1 MFICLTSGRKKL
13 YCNNLNFPNQL
24 LDAIKSD
31 TFVVFAGAGASV
43 DPPTSLPNFE
53 NLAKKIAEDTIY
65 TLTKKDSCEVF
76 LGKLNAKGIPVNKQA
91 ANILSSACREHNKLH
106 EAIVDLFPSP
116 ESIKIV
122 TTNYDQMFEHVLTSR
137 GISPLVYNSPAL
149 PLGKDINGIIHIHG
163 NVDDYRYMVV
173 TDEDFGKAYL
183 TEGYVSKFLVQLFE
197 TYTVLF
203 IGYSYNDTILRY
215 LTRAMSRLNS
225 GKRFILTKDEKSDWD
240 ALGIIPISYFK
251 KTHAVA
257 REGLVKLGLYVKK
270 GLIDWNNQ
278 FLSMRD
284 APPKDLTIDSEI
296 EYCLSNKEITKILVQ
311 CINGKD
317 WIDYL
322 DDKKVFEECFSK
334 ENKLSENGNLWSY
347 WLCNNFIGSEDEA
360 LLRLFIKHNNTFNDE
375 FANILVF
382 RLLKNSN
389 ILSETLTEYVI
400 LVENHIHESWMLSKL
415 IERLYNNKQYLLCF
429 RLYTK
434 LFNVTLSPHKI
445 YGLNNSYEYTHIF
458 QGEPHDIFRIWNVIK
473 DVSTKNFSDSIITFA
488 HEKIQELH
496 NLYSFVDQATNE
508 YEPPCMSML
517 IIEKHEETVYR
528 DEELHTLENMHLEA
542 SLALQN
548 QNPESLRSSL
558 YQSFNTDSILLR
570 KIALKTIRLTNVF
583 TASEKL
589 EFILS
594 KNTFDNLY
602 FKEQTFLLA
611 RKIFGDLSTTEKNRL
626 IDSIEN
632 LNSNSD
638 NPYKVYQWCNWL
650 QEADPNN
657 SRIQEI
663 ISHILSQHQYT
674 PSQHP
679 ERELDSEIICEKDE
693 SPLSEEELNALSI
706 KDAVNYL
713 SSFNGDPIHGPNR
726 YGLLDVFSTCISKDY
741 HWTYSIISEFINQK
755 NKQSDIWNHVY
766 EGLTNSKFKINETI
780 ELLELLVGHVS
791 EYKYDYSL
799 SNYLFHTITKDNVK
813 ESFHDIENRLFS
825 IIEILWKKRSHSKP
839 QLSRTIDMA
848 INSSI
853 GNILLSLIYCLSYL
867 GDLSIPQKYKTIFEQ
882 ALKLRSWER
891 YVAIC
896 ILVGHFNFFCYRDK
910 EWSDTNLV
918 HYLIKSDNNTFPS
931 AWDGLIYFSRRI
943 DTNTVDT
950 ITPIFYKAIKHINW
964 LDEQTKHGFIEL
976 LLTLLIFVVDKPT
989 LKFIPELYKF
999 ASENDI
1005 NLFIHTIERRLK
1017 NYNETDNKKW
1027 WDKWLK
1033 RFLENRKSNKP
1044 IPLYESEF
1052 SNILNLLPELDFV
1065 FEEAV
1070 SVICKGS
1077 IPKKVDNLFWHSLLQ
1092 KNLTDKYP
1100 ISVAT
1105 VVIKV
1110 LNSVEKVGPFD
1121 VDIKKIIEGLD
1132 GIEDKKKKQIQEAA
1146 LKHSIIFK

>member
-1 MFICLTSGRKKL
+1 M

-24 LDAIKSD
+24 LDAIKTD
-31 TFVVFAGAGASV
+31 RFVVFAGAGASV

-65 TLTKKDSCEVF
+65 NLTKKDSCEVF
-76 LGKLNAKGIPVNKQA
+76 LGKLKAKGIPVNKQA
-91 ANILSSACREHNKLH
+91 ATILSSTCREHNKLH

-149 PLGKDINGIIHIHG
+149 PLGKDINGIVHIHG

-225 GKRFILTKDEKSDWD
+225 GKKFILTKDEKSDWD
-240 ALGIIPISYFK
+240 ALGIIPISYYK
-251 KTHAVA
+251 KSHASA
-257 REGLVKLGLYVKK
+257 REALVKLGLYVKK

-334 ENKLSENGNLWSY
+334 GKNLSEGGNYWGY
-347 WLCNNFIGSEDEA
+347 WLCNNFIGSEDDA
-360 LLRLFIKHNNTFNDE
+360 LLHLFFKHNNTFNDE

-389 ILSETLTEYVI
+389 IKSETLTEYVI
-400 LVENHIHESWMLSKL
+400 LVENYIHESWMLSKL
-415 IERLYNNKQYLLCF
+415 IERLYNINQHLLCF

-434 LFNVTLSPHKI
+434 LFKATLSPNTI
-445 YGLNNSYEYTHIF
+445 YSLNNSYEYTHAF
-458 QGEPHDIFRIWNVIK
+458 QGEPHDLFRIWNVIK
-473 DVSTKNFSDSIITFA
+473 DVSTKNLSYSIITFVQ
-488 HEKIQELH
+488 EKIQELH
-496 NLYSFVDQATNE
+496 NLYSFVDQATDE

-517 IIEKHEETVYR
+517 IIEKHEEPIYR
-528 DEELHTLENMHLEA
+528 DEDLHALENMYLEG
-542 SLALQN
+542 SLELQN
-548 QNPESLRSSL
+548 QNPELLRSSL
-558 YQSFNTDSILLR
+558 YQSIHSNSILLR

-589 EFILS
+589 EFILAENS
-594 KNTFDNLY
+594 LDNLY

-611 RKIFGDLSTTEKNRL
+611 KNIFSSLSTKEKNRFL
-626 IDSIEN
+626 DSIEN
-632 LNSNSD
+632 LGSNSD
-638 NPYKVYQWCNWL
+638 NSYKVYQWCNWL
-650 QEADPNN
+650 QEEAPNN
-657 SRIQEI
+657 SRIQKI
-663 ISHILSQHQYT
+663 ISKILSQHQFT
-674 PSQHP
+674 PSLHP
-679 ERELDSEIICEKDE
+679 ERDPDSLIICEKDE
-693 SPLSEEELNALSI
+693 SPLSEERLKVLSI
-706 KDAVNYL
+706 EDAVHYI
-713 SSFNGDPIHGPNR
+713 STFNGDPIHGPNR
-726 YGLLDVFSTCISKDY
+726 YGLLDVFSVCISKDY
-741 HWTYSIISEFINQK
+741 HWAYSVTSELINQK
-755 NKQSDIWNHVY
+755 NKQSDVWNHVY
-766 EGLTNSKFKINETI
+766 EGLTNSNFTINESI
-780 ELLELLVGHVS
+780 ALLELLVDHVS
-791 EYKYDYSL
+791 EHKYDYFL
-799 SNYLFHTITKDNVK
+799 SNYLLQTIRKDSAK
-813 ESFHDIENRLFS
+813 ESFNDIENKLLS
-825 IIEILWKKRSHSKP
+825 ITKTLWNKRSHSKP
-839 QLSRTIDMA
+839 HLNRTIDVA
-848 INSSI
+848 INSPI
-853 GNILLSLIYCLSYL
+853 GNILLSLIYCLSYIE
-867 GDLSIPQKYKTIFEQ
+867 DLSIPQKYKDIFEQ
-882 ALKLRSWER
+882 SLKLRSWER
-891 YVAIC
+891 HVAIC

-918 HYLIKSDNNTFPS
+918 HYLIKSDNNTFSS

-943 DTNTVDT
+943 DTNTADI

-964 LDEQTKHGFIEL
+964 LDEHTKHGFIEL

-989 LKFIPELYKF
+989 LKFIPELYKY
-999 ASENDI
+999 ASEKDI
-1005 NLFIHTIERRLK
+1005 NLFIHTIERRLN
-1017 NYNETDNKKW
+1017 NYSEADNKKW

-1033 RFLENRKSNKP
+1033 RFFENRKSNKP

-1070 SVICKGS
+1070 SIICKGS
-1077 IPKKVDNLFWHSLLQ
+1077 IPNKIDNIFWHSLLQ
-1092 KNLTDKYP
+1092 KNLAAKYP
-1100 ISVAT
+1100 ISIAAVM
-1105 VVIKV
+1105 IKV
-1110 LNSVEKVGPFD
+1110 LNSVEKVDPFKE
-1121 VDIKKIIEGLD
+1121 DIKKIIEALD

-1146 LKHSIIFK
+1146 LKHSIFLI